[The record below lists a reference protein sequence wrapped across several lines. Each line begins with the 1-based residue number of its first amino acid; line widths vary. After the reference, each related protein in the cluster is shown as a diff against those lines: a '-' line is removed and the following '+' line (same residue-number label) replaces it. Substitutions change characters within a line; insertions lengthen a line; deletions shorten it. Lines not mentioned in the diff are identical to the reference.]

1 MLSVATG
8 VKYFSYVLILTR
20 KYMYIEK
27 SSAISFER
35 GKINKRVFSESF
47 SNLKLS
53 KSFSKYFSRTRNAK
67 VKDMCGQKVNVLWII
82 SCRFWGI
89 NDFKFFSSFFRK
101 KKIQDRTPNLS
112 KKWNILYKMAWLKSI
127 QCVAKNISEL

>member
-1 MLSVATG
+1 MCVCVLFGAFIMLSVATG

-20 KYMYIEK
+20 KYLYIEK

-35 GKINKRVFSESF
+35 GKINIRVFPESL

-67 VKDMCGQKVNVLWII
+67 VKDMCGEKVNVL
-82 SCRFWGI
+82 
-89 NDFKFFSSFFRK
+89 
-101 KKIQDRTPNLS
+101 
-112 KKWNILYKMAWLKSI
+112 
-127 QCVAKNISEL
+127 